1 MEASSS
7 KQGKFERISALFL
20 RRRTVAVCVF
30 AILTTCLVAG
40 YYVQAAVTNL
50 RSTHQS
56 FNDRQLR
63 NGYIAI
69 SDLHRLVLIIQEASL
84 RGVMTDEAVAD
95 FRAASD
101 FLFVRTDTFR
111 QIQSGRSFLKEAD
124 DAIDALLR
132 AQSVADEAIATDFR
146 DLDGAA
152 AALIAQTQTAREA
165 LVVYLDK
172 MRQLQDGLLLGQ
184 TSAVENQRT
193 VVWVTLLG
201 LSVLGIAAT
210 ALLRKEVMAKQARRE
225 AEERVRHLAFFDPLT
240 GLPNRVQFQDRLTGL
255 LVQRRRLALL
265 LVDLDGFKQIND
277 TYGHAAGD
285 DILRHVAATL
295 TPYCSSH
302 DGFAAR
308 LGGDE
313 FAVVCMTQDVP
324 SLMQICDAIITAI
337 ARPIVFEGESVAV
350 AASIGLA
357 TKAHLGGEVDL
368 TVDGLTRVADFALYA
383 SKSDGKGKFTIY
395 DEVLERQ
402 FLERR
407 AMVEELP
414 QAIADG
420 SLEYY
425 LQPKV
430 DLVTEEV
437 FGFEALARWRRNDV
451 IVPPSVFISTA
462 EESGIIADIDCTIL
476 SNATRDIADFNR
488 RNGTRFSV
496 SVNFST
502 LHFNS
507 LKFVET
513 VAQALIESGLESDL
527 LVIEITETAE
537 MQDWDKAKQIVSAIH
552 SIGAKVSIDDFGAGF
567 SSLAYLRTTVAD
579 EIKIDRSL
587 VQDIET
593 SDAARFLLDAVLD
606 IARNLGLDAT
616 VEGIETRQ
624 QADIVL
630 AMGARKAQ
638 GFFFDA
644 PMPRDDAL
652 ASAMASARPLLER
665 PAS

>member
-1 MEASSS
+1 
-7 KQGKFERISALFL
+7 
-20 RRRTVAVCVF
+20 VACII
-30 AILTTCLVAG
+30 AILMTCFVAG
-40 YYVQAAVTNL
+40 YYVQVTVTNL

-56 FNDRQLR
+56 LNDRQLR

-69 SDLHRLVLIIQEASL
+69 SDLHRLVLIIQEAAV
-84 RGVMTDEAVAD
+84 RGKMSDEAVAD

-101 FLFVRTDTFR
+101 FLFVRMDTFR
-111 QIQSGRSFLKEAD
+111 RIQSRGDFLKEAD
-124 DAIDALLR
+124 DAIAALRR
-132 AQSVADEAIATDFR
+132 AQAVADDAIANDFR
-146 DLDGAA
+146 DLDADA
-152 AALIAQTQTAREA
+152 AALIEHTQIAREA
-165 LVVYLDK
+165 LVIYLDR
-172 MRQLQDGLLLGQ
+172 MRQLQDNLLFGQ
-184 TSAVENQRT
+184 TAAVENQRT
-193 VVWVTLLG
+193 VVWVILLG

-210 ALLRKEVMAKQARRE
+210 TLLRKEVMAKQARQA

-240 GLPNRVQFQDRLTGL
+240 GLPNRVQFQDRLSEL
-255 LVQRRRLALL
+255 LAQKTALALL

-285 DILRHVAATL
+285 DILRHVAAAL
-295 TPYCSSH
+295 GPYRTP
-302 DGFAAR
+302 DGGFAAR

-313 FAVVCMTQDVP
+313 FAVVCISEDIP
-324 SLMQICDAIITAI
+324 LLSQICDDVIAAI
-337 ARPIVFEGESVAV
+337 ADPIVFEGEAV
-350 AASIGLA
+350 GVEASIGLA
-357 TKAHLGGEVDL
+357 TKTQIGRQVAH

-383 SKSDGKGKFTIY
+383 SKSNGKRQFTIY
-395 DEVLERQ
+395 DEVLEHQ

-420 SLEYY
+420 SLDYY

-430 DLVTEEV
+430 DMTTEEV
-437 FGFEALARWRRNDV
+437 FGFEALARWRRNGV
-451 IVPPSVFISTA
+451 IVPPSAFIGIA
-462 EESGIIADIDCTIL
+462 EESGLIADIDCSIL
-476 SNATRDIADFNR
+476 SNATRDIANFNLCH
-488 RNGTRFSV
+488 GTSFSI

-502 LHFNS
+502 LHFSS

-513 VAQALIESGLESDL
+513 VKHALLASGLQPDL
-527 LVIEITETAE
+527 LTIEITETAE
-537 MQDWDKAKQIVSAIH
+537 MQDWGKAKQVVSAIH
-552 SIGAKVSIDDFGAGF
+552 DLGAKVSIDDFGAGF

-593 SDAARFLLDAVLD
+593 SDTSRFLLDAVLD

-616 VEGIETRQ
+616 VEGIETRR

-630 AMGARKAQ
+630 EMGARKAQ
-638 GFFFDA
+638 GYFFSR

-652 ASAMASARPLLER
+652 AAAMTTDQPLLQR